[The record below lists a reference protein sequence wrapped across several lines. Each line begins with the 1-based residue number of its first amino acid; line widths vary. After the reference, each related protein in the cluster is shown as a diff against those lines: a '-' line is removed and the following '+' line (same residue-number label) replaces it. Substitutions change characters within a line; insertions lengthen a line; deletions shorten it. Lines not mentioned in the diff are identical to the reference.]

1 MTHSTL
7 PSFANCEADFFVPD
21 GIAPI
26 AALHRTTHLGI
37 GAHPDDLEF
46 MAFEGIEAC
55 FERND
60 LWFGA
65 VTCLNGAGSPRS
77 GLYGKYNDDEMRL
90 ARRVEQ
96 RKAATVGGYSFMAQL
111 DYPATVIKTPRNE
124 ALIGDIQ
131 HIVAASLPR
140 TVYTHNLADK
150 HAAHVTVAVAAIHAL
165 RRLPAAQRPQKVY
178 GCEVWRDLDW
188 LSDSEKAV
196 LNVSRRE
203 HLAAALSGV
212 FDTQITGGKRYDLAT
227 MGRRR
232 AHATFMAPFGVDD
245 ATALIFAMNLT
256 PLVADETADIEA
268 HVMGCIDRFKD
279 EVRSTL
285 RQQLGSPLH

>member
-1 MTHSTL
+1 ML
-7 PSFANCEADFFVPD
+7 PTFANREADFFVPD
-21 GIAPI
+21 GAEP
-26 AALHRTTHLGI
+26 AVALHRTTHLGI

-55 FERND
+55 FGRD
-60 LWFGA
+60 DAWFGA

-77 GLYGKYNDDEMRL
+77 GLYGKYTDDEMRL

-111 DYPATVIKTPRNE
+111 DYPATVIKAPRNE
-124 ALIGDIQ
+124 ALIGDIYK
-131 HIVAASLPR
+131 IAAASMPR

-150 HAAHVTVAVAAIHAL
+150 HPAHVTVAVAAIHAL
-165 RRLPAAQRPQKVY
+165 RRLRVDQRPEKVY
-178 GCEVWRDLDW
+178 GCEIWRNLDW
-188 LSDSEKAV
+188 LPDREKAV

-203 HLAAALSGV
+203 NLAAALSGV

-227 MGRRR
+227 LGRRR
-232 AHATFMAPFGVDD
+232 ANATFIAPFGVDD
-245 ATALIFAMNLT
+245 ATALIFAMDLT
-256 PLVADETADIEA
+256 PLVADDTADIEA

-285 RQQLGSPLH
+285 RQQLGLAPN